1 VDEAGDEGAA
11 AVRAARSTEPPA
23 HRASGSDAV
32 PSELTAD
39 ETAVDAL
46 LKASHLVAP
55 HQLPRLV
62 TEHSAYLGAEEA
74 VVFLV
79 DLQQRVLVPF
89 IGPGGPGT
97 TESVDAL
104 PVDSTLA
111 GRAYQHVEVLTQ
123 PLEGGAVRVWL
134 PLLDGTQRLGVLAV
148 TLPGSAPGPDDE
160 RVRARLRRFASLI
173 AELIIAKNFYG
184 DSIVRTRRR
193 GEMGLAAEIQWGL
206 LPPQTFACDQLVV
219 AAALEPAYEVAGDS
233 VDYAVESDHAWF
245 AVFDGMGHGLQ
256 SAQLA
261 TVSVAAY
268 RNARRAGRSLTGAAV
283 AIEQG
288 VFSAFG
294 GEAFTTAVL
303 AELDTDAGVLSWI
316 NVGHLEPLLLRHNH
330 LVKQLSS
337 EPNLPFGLGL
347 SPARTFS
354 IGSEHL
360 QRGDAVLLYTDG
372 VVEARSPSGEL
383 FGLERLVD
391 LVTRNLAAE
400 LPPNETIRR
409 TVRELLAHQ
418 QAQLRDDATL
428 LLVHWSG
435 ETSPRLLP

>member
-1 VDEAGDEGAA
+1 
-11 AVRAARSTEPPA
+11 
-23 HRASGSDAV
+23 
-32 PSELTAD
+32 
-39 ETAVDAL
+39 
-46 LKASHLVAP
+46 
-55 HQLPRLV
+55 
-62 TEHSAYLGAEEA
+62 
-74 VVFLV
+74 
-79 DLQQRVLVPF
+79 
-89 IGPGGPGT
+89 
-97 TESVDAL
+97 
-104 PVDSTLA
+104 
-111 GRAYQHVEVLTQ
+111 
-123 PLEGGAVRVWL
+123 
-134 PLLDGTQRLGVLAV
+134 
-148 TLPGSAPGPDDE
+148 
-160 RVRARLRRFASLI
+160 
-173 AELIIAKNFYG
+173 
-184 DSIVRTRRR
+184 
-193 GEMGLAAEIQWGL
+193 
-206 LPPQTFACDQLVV
+206 
-219 AAALEPAYEVAGDS
+219 
-233 VDYAVESDHAWF
+233 
-245 AVFDGMGHGLQ
+245 MGHGLQ

-283 AIEQG
+283 AIDQG
-288 VFSAFG
+288 VLSAFG

>member
-1 VDEAGDEGAA
+1 VDEAGSGHEGA
-11 AVRAARSTEPPA
+11 VPRS
-23 HRASGSDAV
+23 G
-32 PSELTAD
+32 LTAG
-39 ETAVDAL
+39 ESAVDAL
-46 LKASHLVAP
+46 LHASHLAAP
-55 HQLPRLV
+55 HELPGLV
-62 TEHSAYLGAEEA
+62 AEHAAHLGAAGA
-74 VVFLV
+74 VVYLV

-89 IGPGGPGT
+89 VGPAGPAA
-97 TESVDAL
+97 TELLGPL

-111 GRAYQHVEVLTQ
+111 GRVYQYVEVLSQ
-123 PLEGGAVRVWL
+123 PLEAGAVRVWL

-148 TLPGSAPGPDDE
+148 TLPGSGLRPDDE
-160 RVRARLRRFASLI
+160 LVITRLRRFASLI
-173 AELIIAKNFYG
+173 AQLVITKNFYG

-219 AAALEPAYEVAGDS
+219 AGALEPAYEVAGDS
-233 VDYAVESDHAWF
+233 VDYAVESDRAWF

-268 RNARRAGRSLTGAAV
+268 RNARRGGRSLSGAAA
-283 AIEQG
+283 AIEQA
-288 VFSAFG
+288 VLTAFG

-303 AELDTDAGVLSWI
+303 AELDTDTGVLSWI

-330 LVKQLSS
+330 LVKPLHSD
-337 EPNLPFGLGL
+337 PNLPFGLGL
-347 SPARTFS
+347 THERSFS
-354 IGSEHL
+354 VGSEHL
-360 QRGDAVLLYTDG
+360 QRGDHVLLYTDG

-383 FGLERLVD
+383 FGIERLVD
-391 LVTRNLAAE
+391 LVTRNLTAE

-435 ETSPRLLP
+435 DSERRLLP

>member
-1 VDEAGDEGAA
+1 VDDAGAQDE
-11 AVRAARSTEPPA
+11 RAGPG
-23 HRASGSDAV
+23 SG
-32 PSELTAD
+32 LTAD
-39 ETAVDAL
+39 ESAVDAL
-46 LKASHLVAP
+46 LLASHLAAP
-55 HQLPRLV
+55 HQLPGLV
-62 TEHSAYLGAEEA
+62 AEHAAHLGAEEA
-74 VVFLV
+74 VVYLA

-89 IGPGGPGT
+89 LGPGGPDA
-97 TESVDAL
+97 TEILEPL
-104 PVDSTLA
+104 PIDSTLA
-111 GRAYQHVEVLTQ
+111 GRVYQHVEVLTQ
-123 PLEGGAVRVWL
+123 LLEAGRVRVWL
-134 PLLDGTQRLGVLAV
+134 PLLDGTQRLGVLAL
-148 TLPGSAPGPDDE
+148 TLPGHGPRPDDE
-160 RVRARLRRFASLI
+160 RVRTRMRRFASLI
-173 AELIIAKNFYG
+173 AELVVTKNFYG

-219 AAALEPAYEVAGDS
+219 AGALEPAYEVAGDS
-233 VDYAVESDHAWF
+233 VDYAVESSRAWF

-268 RNARRAGRSLTGAAV
+268 RNARRAGRSLTDAAA
-283 AIEQG
+283 AIDHA
-288 VFSAFG
+288 VLIAFG

-303 AELDTDAGVLSWI
+303 AELDTDTGVLSWV

-330 LVKQLSS
+330 LVRQLRSD
-337 EPNLPFGLGL
+337 PNLPFGLGL
-347 SPARTFS
+347 ALDRTFS
-354 IGSEHL
+354 VGSEHL
-360 QRGDAVLLYTDG
+360 QRGDHVLLYTDG

-383 FGLERLVD
+383 FGLHRLVD

-409 TVRELLAHQ
+409 VVRELLAHQ

-435 ETSPRLLP
+435 ETGRHLLP